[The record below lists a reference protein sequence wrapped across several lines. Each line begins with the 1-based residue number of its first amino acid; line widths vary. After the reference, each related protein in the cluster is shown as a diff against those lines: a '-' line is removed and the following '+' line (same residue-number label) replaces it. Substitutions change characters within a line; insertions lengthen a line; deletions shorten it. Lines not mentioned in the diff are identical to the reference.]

1 MDDDW
6 CCQKFIYDKLVIKVN
21 AIDTKIPSTC
31 RLVTKKRNG
40 LGKQVLQKKIEDD
53 GKKIPRTSW
62 MVKKTNYNTK
72 ITEIKKNG

>member
-1 MDDDW
+1 MNDDW
-6 CCQKFIYDKLVIKVN
+6 CCQKFIYDKFVIKVN
-21 AIDTKIPSTC
+21 AIDTKIPSTS

-40 LGKQVLQKKIEDD
+40 LDKQVLQKKIEDD